1 MSQKKIGAKI
11 VIDGEQEFRQAL
23 VQSKNAMKE
32 FESEMKLVTS
42 QFKNNEKSMEALKSK
57 QQVYQKQQQEL
68 TKQSKL
74 LVEQIQKASK
84 EYEKASKVQEQQAE
98 KIKKLEKALSE
109 AKKEYG
115 DSSEEVQRLEAEL
128 SEANEEYAKQER
140 CITNLSTKIS
150 KWNTDLNN
158 TQTELIETDRALDE
172 TNEAI
177 EHYDDNL
184 EDAEAETKKFGIVMG
199 DASTNTES
207 LRVSLGSLVS
217 AQVVVDVLRNCARAI
232 KDVAT
237 AAVDVGMQFE
247 QSMSKVEALSGA
259 TGDSLQQLSDKAREM
274 GATTMFSASESAEAF
289 SYMALAGWDVEQMLE
304 GIEPVLSL
312 AAAANMDL
320 AEASDI
326 VTDYL
331 TAFGLK
337 AEDAG
342 HFADAMT
349 TAMSTSNT
357 TVELLGD
364 SYKNCAATCAS
375 LGIEMEDVTAV
386 LATMANAGVK
396 GAESGTALNSILT
409 RLATNTKDCN
419 DKLHAYGVEV
429 YDLSTGKMNSLSTIL
444 NDLSKVWG
452 DLTQQEQAALAK
464 SIAGVSHYSQFQT
477 IMQGVSEAAKE
488 GGQSFDDYAAALRD
502 CDGAAAAMAK
512 TMQDNLAGDI
522 TILKSA
528 LEGLGI
534 ATEGV
539 FDDAFREAVQG
550 ATDAVAQLE
559 RSVSDGD
566 LGVSLAELGDAFANL
581 TQNLVESA
589 EEGLPGFIDGLT
601 WLVNNLG
608 TIGDTIQVV
617 AAAFVTYKVAAL
629 AATIATEGF
638 TLALD
643 ANPIGL
649 AAAAIVGLT
658 AATIELCKADN
669 EIEIEQSKEIK
680 ETENLIRSSEELNNK
695 IKDST
700 KSRKDEIAQLNAQ
713 GDAAKKLVSELFNE
727 TTTQERRGQV
737 LAELKSIY
745 PELNAQMDEH
755 GNILGAT
762 QAQME
767 QYIETS
773 LQMAKVEAAK
783 EHLTEIAKEQ
793 FEAEQKLAEIEKQ
806 VSDAVQEVGKAEAD
820 RLVDAQKHV
829 DMNGNLVETYDEY
842 DEAAKQAKES
852 LEGLRGQEEET
863 KNTVTELGEEYQRT
877 LDYID
882 NNAPIDEAA
891 DSTENLA
898 GAADDAA
905 KETAEMKEEMDKLA
919 ESIANSIENSLDLTK
934 KWSQD
939 WTTSTHDMKENIDSQ
954 IEGVQNWAKNF
965 ETLADTSKVAIDQNV
980 MKYLA
985 EMGTEGA
992 GLVQE
997 LVNTL
1002 NESPKELEGWAESMA
1017 EYLSLEDSVSE
1028 RVKESYRDCIA
1039 GGIESAKE
1047 ALTDSSGELTEATDA
1062 MVEVLEEGMKE
1073 AGEKGGKAM
1082 AESLQESSNANV
1094 KPAAQKVGDDV
1105 IKGIQDKTGTDGAK
1119 VKEIGQKADKALGEG
1134 LKQGQAKTAANTVS
1148 QEIVDE
1154 MANVLSAEAG
1164 DEIGSNFMNAL
1175 GEAIQSYGEQVLE
1188 NARSIAEEAKSIISE
1203 AGSGGSD
1210 ESGGGGEDGSHADGL
1225 AYVPFDNYIARLHEG
1240 ERVLTKDENRQYSAL
1255 LGNVSSPSFDAVSS
1269 QLSALGDGRAV
1280 VINNDITVDGAQDP
1294 EAWTQTFIRTLKRE
1308 ARMA

>member
-342 HFADAMT
+342 HFADAMA

-396 GAESGTALNSILT
+396 GSEAGTALSTIMT
-409 RLATNTKDCN
+409 RLATNTKDCD
-419 DKLHAYGVEV
+419 DKLEAYGVHV
-429 YDLSTGKMNSLSTIL
+429 YDAQGKMNSLSSIL
-444 NDLSKVWG
+444 NGMAEVWG
-452 DLTQQEQAALAK
+452 TLSQQEQAALAK
-464 SIAGVSHYSQFQT
+464 SVAGVAQYSKFQT

-581 TQNLVESA
+581 TESLVDSA
-589 EEGLPGFIDGLT
+589 EEGLPGFIEGLT
-601 WLVNNLG
+601 WLLNNLD
-608 TIGDTIQVV
+608 TIGSMIKVT
-617 AAAFVTYKVAAL
+617 AEAFVAYKAASL

-638 TLALD
+638 TVALN
-643 ANPIGL
+643 ANPVGLVAAAL
-649 AAAAIVGLT
+649 AALT
-658 AATIELCKADN
+658 FALYEEATATQELT
-669 EIEIEQSKEIK
+669 IEQSKEVK
-680 ETENLIRSSEELNNK
+680 ESENLIKSSEELNNK

-700 KSRKDEIAQLNAQ
+700 KSRKDEIAQLEAQ
-713 GDAAKKLVSELFNE
+713 GTAARKLVSELFNE

-745 PELNAQMDEH
+745 PELNAQLDEH
-755 GNILGAT
+755 GNIIGAT

-767 QYIETS
+767 KYIDTS

-793 FEAEQKLAEIEKQ
+793 FEAEQKLAEIEDQ
-806 VSDAVQEVGKAEAD
+806 VADAVAEVGKAEAD
-820 RLVDAQKHV
+820 RVVDAQKHV
-829 DMNGNLVETYDEY
+829 DMNGNLVETYTEY

-863 KNTVTELGEEYQRT
+863 KNTVSELGEEYQRT

-891 DSTENLA
+891 SSTEGLA
-898 GAADDAA
+898 DAEGEA
-905 KETAEMKEEMDKLA
+905 TQMTAEMREEMDKLA
-919 ESIANSIENSLDLTK
+919 ESISKSIEGSLDLTQ

-939 WTTSTHDMKENIDSQ
+939 WSTSTEDMTKNVESQ
-954 IEGVQNWAKNF
+954 IEGIQNWAENF
-965 ETLADTSKVAIDQNV
+965 DKLATTSKVAIDDNV

-992 GLVQE
+992 GLVQQ
-997 LVNTL
+997 LAD
-1002 NESPKELEGWAESMA
+1002 ELEKSPEKLQGFSDAMA
-1017 EYLSLEDSVSE
+1017 QYLKLEDSVAAE
-1028 RVKESYRDCIA
+1028 ITDSYVECITQGVEGA
-1039 GGIESAKE
+1039 ATAMSDSSG
-1047 ALTDSSGELTEATDA
+1047 ALTDATTAMTETL
-1062 MVEVLEEGMKE
+1062 VEGMKD
-1073 AGEKGGKAM
+1073 AGEQSGKAM
-1082 AESLQESSNANV
+1082 AESLEESSNANV

-1105 IKGIQDKTGTDGAK
+1105 IKGITDKTGTDGAK

-1134 LKQGQAKTAANTVS
+1134 LKQGQAKSAATTVS

-1240 ERVLTKDENRQYSAL
+1240 ERVLTKEENRQYSAL

-1269 QLSALGDGRAV
+1269 QLSGLGDGRAV